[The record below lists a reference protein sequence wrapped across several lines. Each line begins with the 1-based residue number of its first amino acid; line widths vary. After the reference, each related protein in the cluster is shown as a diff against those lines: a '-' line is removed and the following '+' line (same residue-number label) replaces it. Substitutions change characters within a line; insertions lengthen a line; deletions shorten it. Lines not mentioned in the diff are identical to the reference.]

1 MSEQVQHS
9 LLDIGIK
16 ELKTLLFDKE
26 ERTEL
31 LNQQLRI
38 YLAVNAKAQS
48 IAYRHRA
55 EVVITIN
62 LHFGVRIAYFDNY
75 GTRMLKALIHD
86 DVIKIAESARKK
98 LHKKHRSI
106 VQEEWKRKYTILESV
121 LKERAKQLERPDRF
135 IDNFYTDRYTSFPL
149 TTVEE
154 REVLKHLGITIS
166 ICQE

>member
-38 YLAVNAKAQS
+38 YLAVNEKAQA
-48 IAYRHRA
+48 IAYKHRA

-62 LHFGVRIAYFDNY
+62 LHFGVRIVYFDNY
-75 GTRMLKALIHD
+75 GTRMLKTLIHD

-98 LHKKHRSI
+98 LHKKYRSI

-121 LKERAKQLERPDRF
+121 IGDRSKQLERPDRF
-135 IDNFYTDRYTSFPL
+135 IDNFFIDRYTSFPL

-154 REVLKHLGITIS
+154 RETLAHLGIEVS